1 MPMTLLQWLS
11 SSRLPLTLTA
21 SPDID
26 KLRLLRAAG
35 LVAVML
41 PGVQAASPFA
51 RVLAITRR
59 GRLQLRGPAEAPA
72 KFSR

>member
-1 MPMTLLQWLS
+1 
-11 SSRLPLTLTA
+11 
-21 SPDID
+21 
-26 KLRLLRAAG
+26 
-35 LVAVML
+35 
-41 PGVQAASPFA
+41 VQAASPFA